1 MVEPAVAVLELF
13 DAPLPQR
20 LGGGRAGLHPGGYLV
35 GFGLRYQFLLDEAG
49 KELLNPVSLDGR
61 FQTMVPD
68 GSQGVRLAGG
78 PGSYC
83 VGFFPRNHAGFDR
96 LVKLRSEVRCAAFV
110 TRLGDGGGDIFG
122 SESEKFGD
130 TINKCGRSFGIPM
143 IGTCHGGNTANRPEY
158 GHQGNNQQDRSLL
171 QKCLRCRA
179 DCSTDE
185 NIRIVK
191 S

>member
-1 MVEPAVAVLELF
+1 
-13 DAPLPQR
+13 
-20 LGGGRAGLHPGGYLV
+20 
-35 GFGLRYQFLLDEAG
+35 
-49 KELLNPVSLDGR
+49 
-61 FQTMVPD
+61 
-68 GSQGVRLAGG
+68 
-78 PGSYC
+78 
-83 VGFFPRNHAGFDR
+83 
-96 LVKLRSEVRCAAFV
+96 
-110 TRLGDGGGDIFG
+110 
-122 SESEKFGD
+122 
-130 TINKCGRSFGIPM
+130 M